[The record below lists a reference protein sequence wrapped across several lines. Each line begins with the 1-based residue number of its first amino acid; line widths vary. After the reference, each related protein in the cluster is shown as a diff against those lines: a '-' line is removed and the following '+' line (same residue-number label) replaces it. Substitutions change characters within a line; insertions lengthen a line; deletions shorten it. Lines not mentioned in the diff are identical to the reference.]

1 MSAKNEII
9 RRIKKNNYT
18 KISKDLYDKD
28 FDSLSGN
35 EYKNI
40 LKIADLYGSK
50 YKKIYKLKDGVDIRT
65 LTSNLTAQSYTPDY
79 TTHFDQK
86 VISIVKTNTSF
97 KIYTEFYTAEE
108 ILVDVTIDGQ
118 DYKKKENA
126 NYRRVMFL
134 EKPNNNNYLII
145 SIDPIGEGSSVYK
158 KLEDNLSELITT
170 LQLDINSFF
179 DEIEL
184 EKSIFK
190 LIGDNKLIPNK
201 LVAQDEST
209 NRVKS
214 VTSQAAR
221 DNIKDDE
228 MYNSCENSDLKLQ
241 NIKMKYK
248 KDSLEVFG
256 ATLLKITT
264 KADEKITDELT
275 TEIISAL

>member
-18 KISKDLYDKD
+18 RISKDLYNKD

-35 EYKNI
+35 EYKDI

-50 YKKIYKLKDGVDIRT
+50 YKKIFKLKNDVDIRT

-86 VISIVKTNTSF
+86 VINIVKTDTSF
-97 KIYTEFYTAEE
+97 KIYTEFYTVEE
-108 ILVDVTIDGQ
+108 IFVDITIDGQ
-118 DYKKKENA
+118 DYKKKEKT
-126 NYRRVMFL
+126 NYRRIMIL
-134 EKPNNNNYLII
+134 EKPNKSNYLIV

-158 KLEDNLSELITT
+158 KLEDNLSELVTI
-170 LQLDINSFF
+170 LRIDINSFF
-179 DEIEL
+179 NEVEI

-201 LVAQDEST
+201 LVAQDETT

-241 NIKMKYK
+241 NIKMKFK

>member
-18 KISKDLYDKD
+18 RISKDLYNKD
-28 FDSLSGN
+28 FDSLNGN
-35 EYKNI
+35 EYKDI

-50 YKKIYKLKDGVDIRT
+50 YKKIYKLKNDVDIRT

-79 TTHFDQK
+79 ITHFDQK
-86 VISIVKTNTSF
+86 VINIVKTDTSF
-97 KIYTEFYTAEE
+97 KIYTEFYTVEE
-108 ILVDVTIDGQ
+108 IFVDITIDGQ
-118 DYKKKENA
+118 DYKKKEKT
-126 NYRRVMFL
+126 NYRRIMIL
-134 EKPNNNNYLII
+134 EKPNNSNYLIV

-158 KLEDNLSELITT
+158 KLEDNLSELVTI
-170 LQLDINSFF
+170 LRIDINSFF
-179 DEIEL
+179 NEVEI

-201 LVAQDEST
+201 LVAQDETT

-241 NIKMKYK
+241 NIKMKFK

-264 KADEKITDELT
+264 KADEKVTDELT
-275 TEIISAL
+275 AEIISAL

>member
-18 KISKDLYDKD
+18 RISKDLYNKD
-28 FDSLSGN
+28 FDSLNGN
-35 EYKNI
+35 EYKDI

-50 YKKIYKLKDGVDIRT
+50 YKKIYKLKNDIDIRT

-86 VISIVKTNTSF
+86 VINIVKTDTSF
-97 KIYTEFYTAEE
+97 KIYTEFYTVEE
-108 ILVDVTIDGQ
+108 IFVDITIDGQ
-118 DYKKKENA
+118 DYKKKEKT
-126 NYRRVMFL
+126 NYRRIMIL
-134 EKPNNNNYLII
+134 EKPNNSNYLIV

-158 KLEDNLSELITT
+158 KLEDNLSELVTI
-170 LQLDINSFF
+170 LRIDINSFF
-179 DEIEL
+179 NEVEIK
-184 EKSIFK
+184 KSIFK

-201 LVAQDEST
+201 LVAQDKTT

-214 VTSQAAR
+214 VTSQVAR
-221 DNIKDDE
+221 DNIKDDD

-241 NIKMKYK
+241 NIKMKFK

-264 KADEKITDELT
+264 KADKKGNR
-275 TEIISAL
+275 

>member
-1 MSAKNEII
+1 MSAKNEIV

-18 KISKDLYDKD
+18 RISKDLYNKD
-28 FDSLSGN
+28 FDSLSES
-35 EYKNI
+35 EYKDI

-50 YKKIYKLKDGVDIRT
+50 YKKIYKLKNDVDIRT
-65 LTSNLTAQSYTPDY
+65 LTSNLTAQSYIPDY
-79 TTHFDQK
+79 TTHFEQK
-86 VISIVKTNTSF
+86 VIYIVKTDTSF
-97 KIYTEFYTAEE
+97 KIYTEFYTVEE
-108 ILVDVTIDGQ
+108 IFVDITIDGQ
-118 DYKKKENA
+118 DYKKKEKT
-126 NYRRVMFL
+126 NYRRIMIL
-134 EKPNNNNYLII
+134 EKPNNSNYLIV

-158 KLEDNLSELITT
+158 KLEDNLSELVTI
-170 LQLDINSFF
+170 LRIDINGFF
-179 DEIEL
+179 NEVEI

-201 LVAQDEST
+201 LIAQDETT

-241 NIKMKYK
+241 NIKMKFK

-264 KADEKITDELT
+264 KADEKVTDELT